1 MNEAVTTNRSS
12 RQLRG
17 RIRRLATSS
26 AIPLLLAMLP
36 GPARAQESP
45 YFVTYSHHMEEP
57 GNLELALTPALGVP
71 REGNRSIATTMEL
84 EYGTRA
90 WWTTALYL
98 DAQKTARDT
107 SLFTGFHVENRF
119 RLLMQEHWINPV
131 LYVEYVDVN
140 GADKAMREV
149 VGFDSWRDLTTPNA
163 EARQEKKRELETK
176 LILSSDRRGW
186 NFAGNLIGEKKLQP
200 GAPWEFGYAAGVSR
214 PLVLAASAGECR
226 LCPENFTAGLEFYG
240 GLGEQRQ
247 LTLAG
252 TSHYLAP
259 AVAWSLPSGVTLRVS
274 PTFGLTRNSSRSFV
288 RFGVSYEFP
297 TWSWR

>member
-1 MNEAVTTNRSS
+1 MNGAVTNSS
-12 RQLRG
+12 PAHPRG
-17 RIRRLATSS
+17 RIRRLAVSF
-26 AIPLLLAMLP
+26 AIVPLLAMLP
-36 GPARAQESP
+36 DRAHAQESP

-57 GNLELALTPALGVP
+57 GNLELALTPTLGVP

-90 WWTTALYL
+90 WWSTAVYL
-98 DAQKTARDT
+98 DGQKTSRDST
-107 SLFTGFHVENRF
+107 LFTGFHFENRF
-119 RLLMQEHWINPV
+119 RLLMQEHRINPV

-149 VGFDSWRDLTTPNA
+149 VGFDSWRDLTVENA

-176 LILSSDRRGW
+176 LILSSDNRGW
-186 NFAGNLIGEKKLQP
+186 NFAGNLIGEKKLEP
-200 GAPWEFGYAAGVSR
+200 GAPWEFGYAAGLSR

-226 LCPENFTAGLEFYG
+226 LCPENFTAGLELYG

-259 AVAWSLPSGVTLRVS
+259 AIAWDLPSGVTLRVS
-274 PTFGLTRNSSRSFV
+274 PTFGLTRNSSRSFL

-297 TWSWR
+297 AWSWR